1 MRNRKGIDDLEYL
14 AELGFKQVPEA
25 RTELKKLKRRVRKR
39 YLGGAS
45 VVVGLLAILVVG
57 AGVTAAYLYID
68 KASRQVLPPES
79 AAQSPARSVPAPKE
93 YGPVEL
99 DTVSINYENFVQPR
113 RVQVR
118 PAPAPP
124 VYRGQDTLSIV
135 ELQRGSLPPLPDSRI
150 DERRIKFIINSPVM
164 YIHELK
170 VSDYRRLYFKK
181 DRYVNL
187 NGNGLSAD
195 QAIPSSG
202 PASHLR
208 QEAPVY
214 LHEQLAQALGA
225 IRKGQYDVASAKLLD
240 LETYTK
246 NDINCNFYLGLCF
259 YYRKNY
265 AKAVERFDA
274 CVHDLNNAFLQE
286 SEYYKALALLELGK
300 TEEAVA
306 LLRRIA
312 DDGEFYTGK
321 ARTVLEGL

>member
-1 MRNRKGIDDLEYL
+1 MRNKKGIDDLEYL

-25 RTELKKLKRRVRKR
+25 RAELKKLKRRVRKR

-57 AGVTAAYLYID
+57 AGVTVAYLYID
-68 KASRQVLPPES
+68 KASRLAQPSQATAQLPTRP
-79 AAQSPARSVPAPKE
+79 VCTPKE
-93 YGPVEL
+93 YGPLEL
-99 DTVSINYENFVQPR
+99 DTVSISYENFEQPR
-113 RVQVR
+113 SERVR
-118 PAPAPP
+118 PVTAQP
-124 VYRGQDTLSIV
+124 VSSDLDTLSIV
-135 ELQRGSLPPLPDSRI
+135 TLERSSLPVLHGNSI

-195 QAIPSSG
+195 QAVPSPE

-214 LHEQLAQALGA
+214 LHEQLAEALGA
-225 IRKGQYDVASAKLLD
+225 IRKGQYDVASVKLLD

-312 DDGEFYTGK
+312 DDGEFYAGK
-321 ARTVLEGL
+321 ARTVLAGL